1 VLPEGD
7 DVPVPTRI
15 RHDPKM
21 WPFFKD
27 CISAV
32 DGTLIYAAVKGLD
45 RQRDG
50 EEGAF
55 QCRKGFLAQNVLG
68 CVDFDM
74 NFRLIYPG
82 WEGSTH
88 DVAVFKDAR
97 EKGEFHTPHGRYWL
111 TDAGYIQADGY
122 GGQILAPYIGP
133 RYYLIEWKK
142 GRHRPQMK
150 EELFNLRHS

>member
-1 VLPEGD
+1 
-7 DVPVPTRI
+7 
-15 RHDPKM
+15 
-21 WPFFKD
+21 
-27 CISAV
+27 
-32 DGTLIYAAVKGLD
+32 
-45 RQRDG
+45 
-50 EEGAF
+50 
-55 QCRKGFLAQNVLG
+55 
-68 CVDFDM
+68 M

-150 EELFNLRHS
+150 EELFNLRHSQLRNVVKRVYGVFKIRFRIFQSARDGLTMAMQVKLIYALSAVYN